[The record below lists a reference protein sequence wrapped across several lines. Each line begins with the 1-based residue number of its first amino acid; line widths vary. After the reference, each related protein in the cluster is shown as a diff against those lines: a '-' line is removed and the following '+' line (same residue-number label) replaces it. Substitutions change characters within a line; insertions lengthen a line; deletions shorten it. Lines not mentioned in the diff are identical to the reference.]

1 MKTKLLLLAFAF
13 IGTLL
18 FSQGQNTAFEYFKT
32 TDGTQ
37 NFFYKN
43 VTKTDGLGN
52 VYVAGATLNSAGNT
66 DILVAK
72 YNSAGVQ
79 LWIRQYAGSGN
90 GADFAGGLYVT
101 NTDVYLT
108 GAVTTGTN
116 LTTDVITMRYSSA
129 GVLQWA
135 TTYNGTGNS
144 FDSGKF
150 IVNDGSNNV
159 YITGGSYNASG
170 NFDFVTIKY
179 SPTGAQQWVSLYD
192 YSAGLDD
199 AGINIATM
207 TSNVVVTGAVT
218 SSTNNYKVATLTY
231 AQSTGSLTATNV
243 GTATTTSSITAVTD
257 LGKDVSGNIYI
268 VGSTYVSG
276 QNQNYYVQKLSN
288 SLATIWT
295 YTYNSAS
302 NLDDIARGVGI
313 DASNNVY
320 LTGYSTSSTQGR
332 NITTVKLNSSG
343 AQQWVQTINGT
354 SNGDDEGADMVIDA
368 TNNIYITGY
377 TNSSTINKADYYT
390 VKYNTAGTK
399 IWDIQTDGNHL
410 NDNATNMALDSLNNV
425 IITGQSETA
434 PNVFQFLTTKY
445 VQKDV
450 ITPTDFNGET
460 PKSNALYYE
469 NKGQLV
475 STTLTAVPDVKFYTK
490 YTYPLHYIKDN
501 SSSFVFNKINL
512 ASSANDSLQR
522 IDINYDR
529 SLITKVYPLE
539 KQDNGYLSYFTKN
552 TTGSKITG
560 VFGNQRLITPNI
572 YANIDLMYSSNQN
585 GIKYY
590 YIVKPGG
597 NPTDIQLTVS
607 VASSFS
613 LNGTT
618 NVLSI
623 NSSIGS
629 LTFDRPTVYQ
639 LSSTNATIAVSG
651 WTADWQTNGASNKYK
666 FNTGAYTTSLTLIIE
681 VDQGNS
687 VSSAPSSIQNLK
699 WSTFIGSSSQEQIN
713 KVKTDN
719 NSNLFTLGQSY
730 SANFPQGIGVTSVY
744 QGGNLGSIDGFIC
757 KFSSI
762 GKLLWST
769 FVGGSQKDNL
779 VDIAIHSN
787 GDLYC
792 VGNTN
797 SNDLIYQKKTGASND
812 TSFAGPAGGP
822 ASEIN
827 SEGMIFQ
834 LKQDGITN
842 DWLRYYGGTDLD
854 VLTACDMDV
863 NNNFFI
869 TGYSLSTNIT
879 IVNPTGTY
887 TQANGGAWD
896 GILARF
902 NSSSLIT
909 WATYLGSSIQPT
921 NGPSDYLNDIVLTD
935 GLDGGPQDF
944 YVTGFTLGLNYPN
957 VTTTSSSNYTTT
969 NSFSNDGVLTRFKN
983 DGKIVWSTCFGGS
996 NEDIG
1001 YGLAYGNRKLYVTGM
1016 TNSTNF
1022 LSVNSG
1028 SNYFQSYGGNYDA
1041 VLMTVDTS
1049 NIITHSTF
1057 LGGSDDD
1064 KGWDIVYNTQ
1074 SGTLYISGDC
1084 TGSHFPIPA
1093 TNPVNT
1099 YNQSYAGNI
1108 DNFICA
1114 FKDNYNSMLWGTY
1127 LGGTQD
1133 EFFIN
1138 VASGENHQSICVDNI
1153 HNLYLGGMTRSGET
1167 QTIPF
1172 PLDNG
1177 GGAPTYFQP
1186 TMNGV
1191 MDATITRFDLTT
1203 VVVGIKENIL
1213 SSNDILIYPNPT
1225 SHNLFIKLNSYV
1237 DKLDYKIVN
1246 TLGQIVASG
1255 KVNSGTSSINT
1266 EKLSTGVYIIELIN
1280 NTSKFS
1286 AKFIKND

>member
-1 MKTKLLLLAFAF
+1 MKQKITLLLS
-13 IGTLL
+13 LL
-18 FSQGQNTAFEYFKT
+18 ISTIVYSQSTNQGFLDWKT

-37 NFFYKN
+37 NFFYKSI
-43 VTKTDGLGN
+43 TKTDGLGN

-66 DILVAK
+66 DILIAK

-79 LWIRQYAGSGN
+79 LWIRQYAGSAN
-90 GADFAGGLYVT
+90 GTDFAGGLAVT
-101 NTDVYLT
+101 NSDVYVT

-116 LTTDVITMRYSSA
+116 LATDVITMHYSSA
-129 GVLQWA
+129 GVLQWTA
-135 TTYNGTGNS
+135 TYNGTGNY

-150 IVNDGSNNV
+150 LAIDGSNNV
-159 YITGGSYNASG
+159 YVTGGSYNASG
-170 NFDFVTIKY
+170 NIDFVTIKY
-179 SPTGAQQWVSLYD
+179 SSTGTQQWVNLYD

-199 AGINIATM
+199 AGINIATSG
-207 TSNVVVTGAVT
+207 SNVVVTGAVT
-218 SSTNNYKVATLTY
+218 STTNNYKVATLTY

-243 GTATTTSSITAVTD
+243 GTLITTSSITAVTD

-268 VGSTYVSG
+268 IGSTYVSG
-276 QNQNYYVQKLSN
+276 QNQNYYVQKLTN
-288 SLATIWT
+288 TLATVWT
-295 YTYNSAS
+295 YTYNGSS
-302 NLDDIARGVGI
+302 NLDDIAKGI
-313 DASNNVY
+313 QLDASSNVY
-320 LTGYSTSSTQGR
+320 VTGYSTSSTQGR
-332 NITTVKLNSSG
+332 DITTVKLNSSG

-368 TNNIYITGY
+368 FNNIYITGY
-377 TNSSTINKADYYT
+377 INSSTLNKADYYT
-390 VKYNTAGTK
+390 AKYNSSGTK

-410 NDNATNMALDSLNNV
+410 NDNATNMALDSLNN
-425 IITGQSETA
+425 IIVTGQSEITTG
-434 PNVFQFLTTKY
+434 NYQFLTTKY
-445 VQKDV
+445 IQKDI

-469 NKGQLV
+469 NTGQLV

-490 YTYPLHYIKDN
+490 YTYPLHYIKSN
-501 SSSFVFNKINL
+501 SSSFVFSKINI

-522 IDINYDR
+522 IDIVYDR
-529 SLITKVYPLE
+529 SLTTKTYPME
-539 KQDNGYLSYFTKN
+539 KQDNGYLNYFTTN

-607 VASSFS
+607 GATSFS

-618 NVLSI
+618 NALSI
-623 NSSIGS
+623 NSSMGS
-629 LTFDRPTVYQ
+629 LTFDKPTVYQ
-639 LSSTNATIAVSG
+639 LSSTNATVAVSG

-687 VSSAPSSIQNLK
+687 VSSAPSSTQNLK

-719 NSNLFTLGQSY
+719 NNNLFTLGQSY
-730 SANFPQGIGVTSVY
+730 SVNFPQAFGVTSVY
-744 QGGNLGSIDGFIC
+744 QGANLGSIDAFIC

-762 GKLLWST
+762 GELKWST
-769 FVGGSQKDNL
+769 FVGGTNNDNL

-797 SNDLIYQKKTGASND
+797 STDLLAVSKTGASND
-812 TSFAGPAGGP
+812 VSYAGPTGSPGI
-822 ASEIN
+822 EIIH
-827 SEGMIFQ
+827 EGFIFQ
-834 LKQDGITN
+834 LKQDGLTN
-842 DWLRYYGGTDLD
+842 DWLRYYGGADNDVSTD
-854 VLTACDMDV
+854 
-863 NNNFFI
+863 I
-869 TGYSLSTNIT
+869 S

-902 NSSSLIT
+902 NSSSSIT

-957 VTTTSSSNYTTT
+957 VTTTGSSNYPTT

-983 DGKIVWSTCFGGS
+983 DGKIVWSTCFGGNNDDAGIS
-996 NEDIG
+996 
-1001 YGLAYGNRKLYVTGM
+1001 LAYGNHKLYVIGS
-1016 TNSTNF
+1016 TNSSDF
-1022 LSVNSG
+1022 LSINSG
-1028 SNYFQSYGGNYDA
+1028 SNYFQSYAGNYDA
-1041 VLMTVDTS
+1041 VLLTVDTA
-1049 NIITHSTF
+1049 NVIKHSTF

-1064 KGWDIVYNTQ
+1064 LGWDIVYNTQ
-1074 SGTLYISGDC
+1074 TGTTYISGEC
-1084 TGSHFPIPA
+1084 TGSHFPIPS
-1093 TNPVNT
+1093 TNPTNT
-1099 YNQSYAGNI
+1099 YNQSYAGNA

-1133 EFFIN
+1133 EFVVHI
-1138 VASGENHQSICVDNI
+1138 AAGENHQSICVDNI

-1186 TMNGV
+1186 LMNGV

-1225 SHNLFIKLNSYV
+1225 SHNLFIKLNSNI

-1246 TLGQIVASG
+1246 TLGQVVSYG

-1280 NTSKFS
+1280 NTSKLS

>member
-1 MKTKLLLLAFAF
+1 M
-13 IGTLL
+13 
-18 FSQGQNTAFEYFKT
+18 AFEYWKT

-37 NFFYKN
+37 NYFYKN
-43 VTKTDGLGN
+43 SIKTDASGN
-52 VYVAGATLNSAGNT
+52 VYIAGGTKTSNGT
-66 DILVAK
+66 MDILLSKKNSSGVTLWTQQYNGVADG
-72 YNSAGVQ
+72 NDLASAMC
-79 LWIRQYAGSGN
+79 LDASGN
-90 GADFAGGLYVT
+90 I
-101 NTDVYLT
+101 YLT
-108 GAVTTGTN
+108 GIVSDDVSN
-116 LTTDVITMRYSSA
+116 PLQTDVVIMMYDNNGT
-129 GVLQWA
+129 LQWKSS
-135 TTYNGTGNS
+135 YDGGTSNL
-144 FDSGKF
+144 DAGKD
-150 IVNDGSNNV
+150 IMIDESLNTV
-159 YITGGSYNASG
+159 YVTGGSYNSSYNSDIVTLGFDMSG
-170 NFDFVTIKY
+170 N
-179 SPTGAQQWVSLYD
+179 QMWVNTYN
-192 YSAGLDD
+192 YTAGMDD
-199 AGINIATM
+199 IGYNIVELNSSTLLV
-207 TSNVVVTGAVT
+207 SGAVT
-218 SSTNNYKVATLTY
+218 SASNTYKFCNLKLDI
-231 AQSTGSLTATNV
+231 SNGSLIADGF
-243 GTATTTSSITAVTD
+243 GTAVTTSSI
-257 LGKDVSGNIYI
+257 DVVSDVVIDATKHIYI
-268 VGSTYVSG
+268 TGGYQVSG
-276 QNQNYYVQKLSN
+276 QGLNYYTMKLDSN
-288 SLATIWT
+288 LVTQWT
-295 YTYNSAS
+295 QTYNGSS
-302 NLDDIARGVGI
+302 NLDDIAKNI
-313 DASNNVY
+313 KLDASNNVY
-320 LTGYSTSSTQGR
+320 VTGYVTSSTQGR
-332 NITTVKLNSSG
+332 NITTIKYNSSG
-343 AQQWVQTINGT
+343 TQQWLQTING
-354 SNGDDEGADMVIDA
+354 SANGNDEGASMIIDA
-368 TNNIYITGY
+368 SSNLYIAGY
-377 TNSSTINKADYYT
+377 QTTSLNQADYYV
-390 VKYNTAGTK
+390 VKYNSSGTK
-399 IWDIQTDGNHL
+399 IWEIQTDGNHL
-410 NDNATNMALDSLNNV
+410 NDQATNIALDSLNNV
-425 IITGQSETA
+425 IVSGQSEITA
-434 PNVFQFLTTKY
+434 GNYQYLTTRY

-450 ITPTDFNGET
+450 ITPTDFNGEA

-490 YTYPLHYIKDN
+490 YTYPLHYIKNN

-512 ASSANDSLQR
+512 DSIANDSLQR
-522 IDINYDR
+522 IDIDYDR
-529 SLITKVYPLE
+529 SLTTKIYPLE
-539 KQDNGYLSYFTKN
+539 KQDNGYLSYFTTN

-560 VFGNQRLITPNI
+560 VFGNQRLISPNI

-597 NPTDIQLTVS
+597 NPKDIQLTVS
-607 VASSFS
+607 GATSFS

-618 NVLSI
+618 NALSI
-623 NSSIGS
+623 NSSMGS

-639 LSSTNATIAVSG
+639 LSSTNATVAVSG

-687 VSSAPSSIQNLK
+687 VSSAPSTIQNLN

-719 NSNLFTLGQSY
+719 NNNLFTLGQSY
-730 SANFPQGIGVTSVY
+730 SANFPQGTGIVSVY
-744 QGGNLGSIDGFIC
+744 QGGNLGSIDAFIC

-762 GKLLWST
+762 GELKWST
-769 FVGGSQKDNL
+769 FVGGTNNDNL

-792 VGNTN
+792 VGNTG
-797 SNDLIYQKKTGASND
+797 SSDLIYQKKMGASND
-812 TSFAGPAGGP
+812 TSFAGPFLAP
-822 ASEIN
+822 VAEIMQ
-827 SEGMIFQ
+827 EGFIFQ
-834 LKQDGITN
+834 LKQDGLTN
-842 DWLRYYGGTDLD
+842 DWLRYYGGSDND

-869 TGYSLSTNIT
+869 TGYSLSTNIG
-879 IVNPTGTY
+879 VVHPTGTY

-902 NSSSLIT
+902 NSSSSIT

-983 DGKIVWSTCFGGS
+983 DGKIVWSTCFGGNNDDVGCS
-996 NEDIG
+996 
-1001 YGLAYGNRKLYVTGM
+1001 LAYGNHKLYVTGM
-1016 TNSTNF
+1016 TNSSDF
-1022 LSVNSG
+1022 LSINSG

-1041 VLMTVDTS
+1041 VLMTVDTA

-1064 KGWDIVYNTQ
+1064 LGWDIIYNTQ
-1074 SGTLYISGDC
+1074 TGTTYISGDC
-1084 TGSHFPIPA
+1084 TGSHFPIPV

-1099 YNQSYAGNI
+1099 YNQSYAGNA

-1133 EFFIN
+1133 EFVVHI
-1138 VASGENHQSICVDNI
+1138 AAGQNHQSICVDNI
-1153 HNLYLGGMTRSGET
+1153 HNLYLGGMTRSGQT

-1186 TMNGV
+1186 LMNGPI
-1191 MDATITRFDLTT
+1191 DATITRFDLTT

-1225 SHNLFIKLNSYV
+1225 SHNLFIKLNSNV

-1255 KVNSGTSSINT
+1255 KINSGTSSINT

-1280 NTSKFS
+1280 STSKFS